1 MFLANERGKVGGEGG
16 GGRGRETVEKSE
28 GIGVVVEEQAGE
40 TDRHKEEKPADEDD
54 GFRHVGGGGV
64 NGRCAAR
71 HRR

>member
-40 TDRHKEEKPADEDD
+40 TDRHK
-54 GFRHVGGGGV
+54 
-64 NGRCAAR
+64 
-71 HRR
+71 